1 MERHLKRSSPF
12 LLRNINRKRPR
23 RGAILFLAVGSI
35 AVLSILALGATSNVL
50 SELKVAKLVT
60 DSNTSFYL
68 ASSVI
73 KAMRVVF
80 AHDPAS
86 GAITLYDLQP
96 REIPFGERIVQVS
109 FSDEQTK
116 INIDTAPKAVLL
128 RLPGLAEQEP
138 LVDAIIASDIEAKE
152 ELLLFEGMTQ
162 EIYDA
167 MKNLVTTITNGSI
180 NINTADA
187 EIFFILGMDSDLI
200 SKIQIFRAGE
210 DAIEGTEDD
219 RYFPGEA
226 EIIPLL
232 EAYGLNPSQKTL
244 LESMLAS
251 QALSI
256 TSDFINFGMTV
267 KKAGRAT
274 GGVGKPLRTF
284 SVLLQLASGSIAS
297 WQES

>member
-1 MERHLKRSSPF
+1 MGRHLKRSSPF
-12 LLRNINRKRPR
+12 LLLNIRKRPN
-23 RGAILFLAVGSI
+23 RGAILFLAVGAI

-68 ASSVI
+68 ASSAI

-80 AHDPAS
+80 AHDPTP
-86 GAITLYDLQP
+86 GVITLYDLQP
-96 REIPFGERIVQVS
+96 REIPFGDRVVRLS
-109 FSDEQTK
+109 FSDEQSK

-128 RLPGLAEQEP
+128 RLPGIAGNEP
-138 LVDAIIASDIEAKE
+138 LADAIIASDIEVKE

-167 MKNLVTTITNGSI
+167 MKNLIATTTNGSV
-180 NINTADA
+180 NINTAGLG
-187 EIFFILGMDSDLI
+187 ILFILGMDSDLT

-219 RYFPGEA
+219 RYFSNEV
-226 EIIPLL
+226 EIVPVL
-232 EAYGLNPSQKTL
+232 ETYGLNPSQKTL
-244 LESMLAS
+244 LEAMISS
-251 QALSI
+251 QALSV
-256 TSDFINFGMTV
+256 TSDFINFDITV
-267 KKAGRAT
+267 KKARRAI

-284 SVLLQLASGSIAS
+284 SILLQLTSGSIAS